1 MTARRTRP
9 QFPFIRIGAL
19 PVLLIAVSLV
29 AQEKSSEKLS
39 PYYPTPD
46 MVVERMLQLGALKR
60 GEKLIDIGSGDGR
73 IVLSAALHHGARSE
87 GVELDGDLWK
97 RSADK
102 ARALALESR
111 VRFIHGDA
119 LLQDYSSADVV
130 TVYLL
135 PVFNAKLRPI
145 LERQLKKG
153 TRVVAH
159 DFEVAGWTPVKTI
172 VLDDDEAITH
182 SLYLYIR

>member
-1 MTARRTRP
+1 MPLR
-9 QFPFIRIGAL
+9 
-19 PVLLIAVSLV
+19 IAVLALFATLLS
-29 AQEKSSEKLS
+29 AQETKPEKLS
-39 PYYPTPD
+39 PYYPTPE
-46 MVVERMLQLGALKR
+46 MVVEKMLQMGGLKR

-73 IVLSAALHHGARSE
+73 IVISAAVTYGAKGE
-87 GVELDGDLWK
+87 GVELDGELWK
-97 RSADK
+97 RSVDK
-102 ARALALESR
+102 ARVAGVQDS

-119 LLQDYSSADVV
+119 LLQDYSSADLI

-159 DFEVAGWTPVKTI
+159 DFEVAGWTPVKSI
-172 VLDDDEAITH
+172 VIDDDESIAHT
-182 SLYLYIR
+182 LYLYIR

>member
-1 MTARRTRP
+1 MPWRFV
-9 QFPFIRIGAL
+9 FPAL
-19 PVLLIAVSLV
+19 LATLLG
-29 AQEKSSEKLS
+29 AQETKPEKLS
-39 PYYPTPD
+39 PYYPTPE
-46 MVVERMLQLGALKR
+46 MVVEKMLQMGSLKR

-73 IVLSAALHHGARSE
+73 IVISAALNYGAKGE

-97 RSADK
+97 RSVDK
-102 ARALALESR
+102 AKVAGVQDS

-119 LLQDYSSADVV
+119 LLHDYSSADLV

-135 PVFNAKLRPI
+135 PVFNARLRPI

-159 DFEVAGWTPVKTI
+159 DFEVAGWKPVKTI
-172 VLDDDEAITH
+172 VIDDDESITH
-182 SLYLYIR
+182 TLYLYIR

>member
-1 MTARRTRP
+1 MQILILLLTA
-9 QFPFIRIGAL
+9 L
-19 PVLLIAVSLV
+19 C
-29 AQEKSSEKLS
+29 AQQTKPEKLS
-39 PYYPTPD
+39 PYYPTPE
-46 MVVERMLQLGALKR
+46 MVVEKMLQMGALKR

-73 IVLSAALHHGARSE
+73 IVISAALNHGARSE

-97 RSADK
+97 RSVEK
-102 ARALALESR
+102 ARALGLDSR

-119 LLQDYSSADVV
+119 LVQDYSSADLI

-153 TRVVAH
+153 TRIVAH
-159 DFEVAGWTPVKTI
+159 DFEVAGWTPIQTI
-172 VLDDDEAITH
+172 VIDDEETITH
-182 SLYLYIR
+182 TLYLYVR